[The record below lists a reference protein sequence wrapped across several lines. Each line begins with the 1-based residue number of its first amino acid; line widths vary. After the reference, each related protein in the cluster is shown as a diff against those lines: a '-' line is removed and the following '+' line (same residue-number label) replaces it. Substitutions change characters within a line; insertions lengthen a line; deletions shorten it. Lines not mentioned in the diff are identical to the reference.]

1 VSSVD
6 LHPEDLLDRAR
17 RGEASPGDFQRL
29 RAHLAACPA
38 CRFEHVL
45 ADDCARVAAPGT
57 VSEDAALLGRVRRGA
72 ARSLRQRAAF
82 ATRASPP
89 RGSGRRRPTRL
100 VYAAAAV
107 VLFVATF
114 AAATTV
120 VRRVLRGPEVDPTE
134 ATVTRPAGPHRR
146 VSSSGAVVSA
156 DEAAVDGPVG
166 APVAEV
172 PAAEEPA
179 RDPDDGLAVAQA
191 PKSHVALPAH
201 GPHARTIS
209 SAADESPGELF
220 SRANAA
226 RRRGQTREAARLYRE
241 LQRQFPGSSEELVAR
256 VTLGRWMLD
265 RLNDPAGAL
274 VRFDG
279 YLANPVHT
287 ALREEALIG
296 RALALGRLGRET
308 EERGAWTAFLAAFP
322 GSVYAERARG
332 RLETLR

>member
-17 RGEASPGDFQRL
+17 RGEASPDELHRL
-29 RAHLAACPA
+29 RMHLAACAA

-45 ADDCARVAAPGT
+45 ADDCARAAAPSAPASQDAQLLSRVRKGASRA
-57 VSEDAALLGRVRRGA
+57 VRARASAARGRNRRGAKRLVFAAAALL
-72 ARSLRQRAAF
+72 LF
-82 ATRASPP
+82 A
-89 RGSGRRRPTRL
+89 G
-100 VYAAAAV
+100 
-107 VLFVATF
+107 TF

-120 VRRVLRGPEVDPTE
+120 VRRVWHRGPDIEPVE
-134 ATVTRPAGPHRR
+134 RAARPAR
-146 VSSSGAVVSA
+146 VHHKMGVASSGTLAAAGEAPATPAA
-156 DEAAVDGPVG
+156 DEAFG
-166 APVAEV
+166 
-172 PAAEEPA
+172 
-179 RDPDDGLAVAQA
+179 PDDAAPGIVEA
-191 PKSHVALPAH
+191 PKPTVAPLVR
-201 GPHARTIS
+201 HARTV
-209 SAADESPGELF
+209 AAESETPGDLF

-226 RRRGQTREAARLYRE
+226 RREGKTREAARLYRL
-241 LQRQFPGSSEELVAR
+241 LQREFPGTSEELVSR

-265 RLNDPAGAL
+265 RLNDPSGAL
-274 VRFDG
+274 ARFDS

-332 RLETLR
+332 RLEILR

>member
-1 VSSVD
+1 VTAVD

-17 RGEASPGDFQRL
+17 RGEASPEELQRL
-29 RAHLAACPA
+29 LTHLQACSA

-45 ADDCARVAAPGT
+45 AHDCARAGAPAA
-57 VSEDAALLGRVRRGA
+57 EDAALLGRVQGGA
-72 ARSLRQRAAF
+72 ARAVWRRTGGLGVRAA
-82 ATRASPP
+82 
-89 RGSGRRRPTRL
+89 RGHRPTRL
-100 VYAAAAV
+100 VYAAAAFLV
-107 VLFVATF
+107 FVGTI

-120 VRRVLRGPEVDPTE
+120 ARRVWRGPVVEPVV
-134 ATVTRPAGPHRR
+134 AVAGKVGVAHRR
-146 VSSSGAVVSA
+146 VQPAAPAPMEGATEVVELPTPVAPAPARVGHIRLVASA
-156 DEAAVDGPVG
+156 D
-166 APVAEV
+166 
-172 PAAEEPA
+172 
-179 RDPDDGLAVAQA
+179 
-191 PKSHVALPAH
+191 
-201 GPHARTIS
+201 
-209 SAADESPGELF
+209 SPGELF
-220 SRANAA
+220 ARANAA
-226 RRRGQTREAARLYRE
+226 RRRGETREAARLYRE
-241 LQRQFPGSSEELVAR
+241 LQRAFPGSSEELVSR

-274 VRFDG
+274 VRFDS

>member
-1 VSSVD
+1 VSAID

-17 RGEASPGDFQRL
+17 RGDASSEEWQRL
-29 RAHLAACPA
+29 RAHMEACPA

-45 ADDCARVAAPGT
+45 AGDCAAPGS
-57 VSEDAALLGRVRRGA
+57 VSRSNDALLLARVRRGA
-72 ARSLRQRAAF
+72 SRTLQQRSASASR
-82 ATRASPP
+82 ATRRA
-89 RGSGRRRPTRL
+89 GGRRRPTRL
-100 VYAAAAV
+100 VYAGAAI
-107 VLFVATF
+107 VLFAATV

-120 VRRVLRGPEVDPTE
+120 VRRVLRAPAVELIAAP
-134 ATVTRPAGPHRR
+134 AKRAPRPHARM
-146 VSSSGAVVSA
+146 SSSGAVASA
-156 DEAAVDGPVG
+156 DEGLVVEAPAVDVDE
-166 APVAEV
+166 AVAV
-172 PAAEEPA
+172 PDASKPPREPTL
-179 RDPDDGLAVAQA
+179 RTVRPRGLA
-191 PKSHVALPAH
+191 
-201 GPHARTIS
+201 
-209 SAADESPGELF
+209 SATDASPGDLF

-226 RRRGQTREAARLYRE
+226 RRSGHTREAARLYRE
-241 LQRQFPGSSEELVAR
+241 LQREFPGSSEELVAR

-274 VRFDG
+274 VRFDS

-332 RLETLR
+332 RLAILR

>member
-1 VSSVD
+1 MSSVD

-17 RGEASPGDFQRL
+17 RGEASPEDLHRL
-29 RAHLAACPA
+29 RMHLAACAA

-45 ADDCARVAAPGT
+45 ADDCARAAAPS
-57 VSEDAALLGRVRRGA
+57 VPASEDAQLLARVRKGASRVVRARVSAARGRNRRGVKRLVFAGAALL
-72 ARSLRQRAAF
+72 LF
-82 ATRASPP
+82 A
-89 RGSGRRRPTRL
+89 G
-100 VYAAAAV
+100 
-107 VLFVATF
+107 TF

-120 VRRVLRGPEVDPTE
+120 VRRVWHRGPDLEPVE
-134 ATVTRPAGPHRR
+134 RAARPARARHK
-146 VSSSGAVVSA
+146 VASSGALAAGGEASA
-156 DEAAVDGPVG
+156 TPPAHDEALDPGRDVA
-166 APVAEV
+166 APEV
-172 PAAEEPA
+172 VEEPKPTVTPPV
-179 RDPDDGLAVAQA
+179 R
-191 PKSHVALPAH
+191 
-201 GPHARTIS
+201 HARTV
-209 SAADESPGELF
+209 AAESETPGDLF

-226 RRRGQTREAARLYRE
+226 RREGKTREAARLYRL
-241 LQRQFPGSSEELVAR
+241 LQREFPGTSEELVSR

-265 RLNDPAGAL
+265 RLNDPSGAL
-274 VRFDG
+274 ARFDS

>member
-1 VSSVD
+1 MSAVD

-17 RGEASPGDFQRL
+17 RGEATPEEWQRL
-29 RAHLAACPA
+29 RAHFAACPA

-45 ADDCARVAAPGT
+45 ADDCARAGAP
-57 VSEDAALLGRVRRGA
+57 SESADGDVEMLARVRRGA
-72 ARSLRQRAAF
+72 SRAVHERAAPR
-82 ATRASPP
+82 ATRASSS
-89 RGSGRRRPTRL
+89 RGWSRRRPKRV
-100 VYAAAAV
+100 VYAAAAL
-107 VLFVATF
+107 VLFGATV

-120 VRRVLRGPEVDPTE
+120 VRRVWLRGPEVEIT
-134 ATVTRPAGPHRR
+134 AQASHKTRAHRKVAAAGEVAAAPQAP
-146 VSSSGAVVSA
+146 GAA
-156 DEAAVDGPVG
+156 LAVDEPAALDDG
-166 APVAEV
+166 AAEV
-172 PAAEEPA
+172 PNAPK
-179 RDPDDGLAVAQA
+179 PAVA
-191 PKSHVALPAH
+191 PAVH
-201 GPHARTIS
+201 HARVIAS
-209 SAADESPGELF
+209 VEAESPGDLF

-226 RRRGQTREAARLYRE
+226 RRLGKTREAARLYRQ
-241 LQRQFPGSSEELVAR
+241 LQRDFPGTSEELVSR

-265 RLNDPAGAL
+265 RLDDPAGAL
-274 VRFDG
+274 ARFDS